1 MDSSAWLA
9 KCAMHLRNMPA
20 ILNHYKQNLSPS
32 MFLQQFYRPRQ
43 HIVRIALACSIAA
56 LQGCTSAGLQTDT
69 PPAVAS
75 QNIASETVGHS
86 NLAEPVKP
94 VAVLAE
100 PEPAALQVALVP
112 DPEPIIITD
121 LWQHLRRDMH
131 WSLHTEQPRV
141 QQEIRW
147 LQRHPNYLL
156 RLRERLQNYLPYV
169 YREVQLRDMPAE
181 LALLPIVES
190 AFDVYA
196 FSHGGAAGPW
206 QFIRGTARQYGL
218 QLNDWYD
225 GRRDI
230 VASTDAALNYL
241 QDLHGRFDDWHLALA
256 GYNAGAGNVRK
267 ALRKKPGG
275 NYFELPL
282 PRETRHYVPRLLAFV
297 AVVQDPDQYGLEL
310 PELDI
315 EPRFHVLETE
325 GQFQLDKLAAAA
337 DLSMETFRFWN
348 PALSRWAT
356 SPDGPHHVILPA
368 SVDLASTQQTVAAI
382 NPAQR
387 MDWQEITVR
396 SGDTL
401 SELAAR
407 YHADVATLRQAN
419 RLRNNHIRAGKTLLI
434 PLAGQATAPL
444 QTSGTATHK
453 VAAGDSLWKIA
464 REYNISLNSLMKANH
479 VGPKDPLPVG
489 KTLVL
494 PGHGLS
500 GQIDGQ
506 TNAERVVRTV
516 RYKVRAGDS
525 LSRIAGRFN
534 VTVAQIVRWNRLDS
548 KRYLQPGQGLLLHV
562 NVVGGN

>member
-20 ILNHYKQNLSPS
+20 ILNHYEQNPPPS

-43 HIVRIALACSIAA
+43 HIIRIALACSVAA
-56 LQGCTSAGLQTDT
+56 LQGCTNAGLQTDI
-69 PPAVAS
+69 PPAVAP
-75 QNIASETVGHS
+75 QNIANETIGHS
-86 NLAEPVKP
+86 TQPEQVKP

-100 PEPAALQVALVP
+100 PEPAAMQAALAP
-112 DPEPIIITD
+112 EPEPIVITD

-230 VASTDAALNYL
+230 VASTDAALSYL

-337 DLSMETFRFWN
+337 DLSMKTFRFWN

-368 SVDLASTQQTVAAI
+368 SVDLASAQQTVAAI
-382 NPAQR
+382 NPAKR

-494 PGHGLS
+494 PGHTLS
-500 GQIDGQ
+500 GQIGGQ
-506 TNAERVVRTV
+506 TNAEQVVRTV

-534 VTVAQIVRWNRLDS
+534 VTVAQIVRWNRLDT

>member
-1 MDSSAWLA
+1 
-9 KCAMHLRNMPA
+9 MPA
-20 ILNHYKQNLSPS
+20 ILNHYEQNPPPS

-43 HIVRIALACSIAA
+43 HIIRIALACSVAA
-56 LQGCTSAGLQTDT
+56 LQGCTNAGLQTDI
-69 PPAVAS
+69 PPAVAP
-75 QNIASETVGHS
+75 QNIANETIGHS
-86 NLAEPVKP
+86 TQPEQVKP

-100 PEPAALQVALVP
+100 PEPAAMQAALAP
-112 DPEPIIITD
+112 EPEPIVITD

-230 VASTDAALNYL
+230 VASTDAALSYL

-337 DLSMETFRFWN
+337 DLSMKTFRFWN

-368 SVDLASTQQTVAAI
+368 SVDLASAQQTVAAI
-382 NPAQR
+382 NPAKR

-494 PGHGLS
+494 PGHTLS
-500 GQIDGQ
+500 GQIGGQ
-506 TNAERVVRTV
+506 TNAEQVVRTV

-534 VTVAQIVRWNRLDS
+534 VTVAQIVRWNRLDT